1 MIVSLVVKNATYSC
15 DITGLQDHEHP
26 DLFDGIIKLPDDFMD
41 WEDGSEQCAAIFK
54 AVNDQLGLCM
64 DGGEISICDSDTYDG
79 SEGSVSEYTRIMP
92 SALLS

>member
-1 MIVSLVVKNATYSC
+1 MIVSLIVKNAKYDC
-15 DITGLQDHEHP
+15 DITDVQDHPHP

-41 WEDGSEQCAAIFK
+41 WEDGSAQCATIFK

-64 DGGEISICDSDTYDG
+64 YDGELSICDSDNYDG